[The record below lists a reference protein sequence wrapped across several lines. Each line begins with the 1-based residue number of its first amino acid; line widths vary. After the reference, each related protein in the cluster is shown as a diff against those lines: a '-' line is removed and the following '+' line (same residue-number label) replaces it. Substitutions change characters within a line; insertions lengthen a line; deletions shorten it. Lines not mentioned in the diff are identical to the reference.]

1 MTKNKNLVL
10 KITLIMFFVIFTTIL
25 WVFIAN
31 LDNQVILKYK
41 TYQPTES
48 YSEFSQWHYRWGDS
62 PLDDKGNFQWLDSSA
77 SEEGWTEFMFPG
89 RPENP
94 EKYNTVWMKTK
105 LPHVPGND
113 PVYFKFRAS
122 QQSVEAYLDHQ
133 LIYKYGEF
141 NTSEKIR
148 TIGST
153 WHFVQLPADYAGKT
167 MYLRTSTPFTHYA
180 GYLTQI
186 AIGDMGSHYIDIFKE
201 NIAYVIFGFLFIF
214 TGFAILI
221 ARFFGPREW
230 SSMKY
235 LAMASVFLG
244 CWYISDTSIIQIFID
259 LPVSM
264 IYATNYFIFLTPVWL
279 LIFLEQ
285 KLPKEHSTIR
295 LILRIQWIL
304 YIVFALA
311 AFTMDIAN
319 LVSSLYYDLVF
330 IYFMTATTMFIIYLF
345 IFAARKGRKDE
356 MMLLSGILLL
366 GLTGLA
372 DSHNMYFDTSPKVT
386 IFRISFIG
394 MLYFLITLFICLIRE
409 FKNIYDSLK
418 SISRENETNYKS
430 LFANMTDGFIY
441 GQLDYSQDGEITG
454 CTILEVNDAF
464 VLETGKQKEE
474 LIGTDLFTLYP
485 AIKSRALHCA
495 LKCAGISSE
504 SVSDA
509 SEEIAAATSLSRP
522 KSDASNQDDI
532 LKLKDKWYR
541 ISTFCPKYG
550 SINIIL
556 SDISE
561 IKKAEETIKHQ
572 AYTDRMTGFFSRTY
586 FEEILSGMNSMMSIV
601 KPLSII
607 AIDIDGL
614 KITNDTFGHEA
625 GDNLIK
631 KAAHILTEVF
641 GEDTPI
647 SRIGGDEFCVVL
659 PCTDFAAA
667 QKYAEQIVK
676 LTEAS
681 NNANPVIPISMSV
694 GIATSD
700 DESNEDIYSVY
711 RRADDDMYRYKM
723 SQTSS
728 EKSKVIDMLLTA
740 LSEKDYVSQGHVER
754 ISQLCLLLANAI
766 KMHENQKRDLVLL
779 SKVHDLGKIGIPDEI
794 LNKPAK
800 LTPKEYERMKLHVK
814 IGYNIASRSREL
826 VTIAPLILHHHEH
839 WDGKGYPDSLKG
851 EEIPIECRILS
862 IADAFDAMTNDRPYH
877 KGISAEEALAEIE
890 KCAGTQFDPVLARI
904 FVMEMRGLTLEKN
917 GSAVKNN

>member
-1 MTKNKNLVL
+1 MAGNKTLVL
-10 KITLIMFFVIFTTIL
+10 KIALITFFVIFTVIL

-31 LDNQVILKYK
+31 LDYKLTSKYN
-41 TYQPTES
+41 TYQPAES
-48 YSEFSQWHYRWGDS
+48 YSEFFRWQYRWGDS

-77 SEEGWTEFMFPG
+77 SDEGWTEYMFPG

-94 EKYNTVWMKTK
+94 EKHNTIWMRTK
-105 LPHVPGND
+105 LPHVTGSD
-113 PVYFKFRAS
+113 PIYFKFRAS
-122 QQSVEAYLDHQ
+122 QQSVEVYLDRQ
-133 LIYKYGEF
+133 LIYKYGDF
-141 NTSEKIR
+141 NNADKVR

-153 WHFVQLPADYAGKT
+153 WHFVRLPADYAEKT
-167 MYLRTSTPFTHYA
+167 MHIRTSTPFVHYA

-186 AIGDMGSHYIDIFKE
+186 AVGEMGAHYIDIFKE
-201 NIAYVIFGFLFIF
+201 NIVYVIFGFLFIF
-214 TGFAILI
+214 TGFAILL
-221 ARFFGPREW
+221 ARLFGPREW
-230 SSMKY
+230 SNMKY
-235 LAMASVFLG
+235 LALASAFLG
-244 CWYISDTSIIQIFID
+244 CWFITDTSIIQIFID

-285 KLPKEHSTIR
+285 KLPDEYYTIR
-295 LILRIQWIL
+295 LILRIQWIV
-304 YIVFALA
+304 YVISAAA
-311 AFTMDIAN
+311 AFILDIAN
-319 LVSSLYYDLVF
+319 LVSSLYYDIIF
-330 IYFMTATTMFIIYLF
+330 IYFMTATTIFLIYLF
-345 IFAARKGRKDE
+345 FFAARKGRKDV

-372 DSHNMYFDTSPKVT
+372 DSHNMYFDTSPKAT

-409 FKNIYDSLK
+409 YKNIYDSLK
-418 SISRENETNYKS
+418 SISKENETNYKS
-430 LFANMTDGFIY
+430 LFANMTDGFVY
-441 GQLDYSQDGEITG
+441 GRLDYNQDGEIAG
-454 CTILEVNDAF
+454 CTILEANDAF
-464 VLETGKQKEE
+464 MIETGKQKEDI
-474 LIGTDLFTLYP
+474 IGADLFTLYP
-485 AIKSRALHCA
+485 AIKSKALRCA
-495 LKCAGISSE
+495 MKYTGALAE
-504 SVSDA
+504 SISDA
-509 SEEIAAATSLSRP
+509 SDEIAASSMSLS
-522 KSDASNQDDI
+522 KYDASNPDDI
-532 LKLKDKWYR
+532 LKLGDKWYR

-572 AYTDRMTGFFSRTY
+572 AYTDSMTGFFSRTY

-631 KAAHILTEVF
+631 KAAQILTEVF

-659 PCTDFAAA
+659 PCTDFVAAH
-667 QKYAEQIVK
+667 KYAEQIVK

-681 NNANPVIPISMSV
+681 NNENPVIPISMSV

-700 DESNEDIYSVY
+700 EDSNEDIYSVY

-728 EKSKVIDMLLTA
+728 EKSKVIDLLLTA

-766 KMHENQKRDLVLL
+766 KMHENQKRDLLLL

-890 KCAGTQFDPVLARI
+890 RCAGTQFDPVLARI
-904 FVMEMRGLTLEKN
+904 FVMKMKELMFEDNR
-917 GSAVKNN
+917 SAVKNN